1 MPNEK
6 LINNPADSRN
16 AHESRRKKDKI
27 NKREHLLYTIK
38 AINPILHAN
47 KKQIKPKQNLKCKET
62 IKTGFKK
69 LIKWRMQP
77 LPSFEINFQTFCKI
91 FFSRSFFQSNEL
103 NLIRQTNGAKWS

>member
-91 FFSRSFFQSNEL
+91 FFFSKFLSKQRIESH
-103 NLIRQTNGAKWS
+103 